1 MFLRVNFKYA
11 HATQE
16 GVVDSSIE
24 IKAEQIKCDSQVGRR
39 RFSWRRRAIVSSPV
53 TRHTVTLHC
62 HLDLDAT
69 QTRRRGCRRCGETL
83 ALSPP
88 STCNES
94 CRLNDRLRAR
104 REEEIAGGF
113 SPPIVIGGTSVRS
126 RPPAHSPAIASS
138 RTFSHQCERKR
149 ELCICHDAKCHPKH
163 PVCQSV
169 SQSVSDRT

>member
-24 IKAEQIKCDSQVGRR
+24 IKAEQIKCHSQVGRR

-69 QTRRRGCRRCGETL
+69 NTQRRLLEASAAAEKHSHFPLPRLVMKVVGLMIAFARGGKRKSPEVLVRP
-83 ALSPP
+83 LSSVVRPFA
-88 STCNES
+88 S
-94 CRLNDRLRAR
+94 
-104 REEEIAGGF
+104 AGPFASDCEFTHLF
-113 SPPIVIGGTSVRS
+113 SPM
-126 RPPAHSPAIASS
+126 
-138 RTFSHQCERKR
+138 
-149 ELCICHDAKCHPKH
+149 
-163 PVCQSV
+163 
-169 SQSVSDRT
+169 